1 MNMYKT
7 LLLMAVV
14 LASPMAL
21 AQEAREGMAR
31 PMAGPMG
38 PMRGA
43 PAPMKKVPFL
53 GVATENASP
62 ALRSQL
68 GLAEGMGL
76 VLKDVVDDSPADKAG
91 LKKFDVL
98 VRFNDQM
105 IVDMRQLQVL
115 VNNSKEGQSVNLT
128 IIRQAKE
135 QTLPVKIGMHE
146 VPKFRPQMFHG
157 PTMMPGMG
165 GHGMGMHMDGA
176 CPFCAMHHAMGHPG
190 MGGGMMT
197 PRMGEGPRGPM
208 PGGPMPGMP
217 FMGPRPGFGPGNPQT
232 KPAEPRDG
240 LQSLQNWEDNEYLL
254 TVTTQDG
261 KKSLKAI
268 RKSNREVIFDGPINT
283 PEERQKMPESIS
295 TRLDQMEKGAQM
307 NVRPALKEDTEDPAY
322 MDEEESD
329 LGEALGVDEDEDIE

>member
-7 LLLMAVV
+7 LLLMVVV
-14 LASPMAL
+14 LAAPMAL
-21 AQEAREGMAR
+21 AQEAREGTAK
-31 PMAGPMG
+31 PMPGPMG
-38 PMRGA
+38 PMHGA
-43 PAPMKKVPFL
+43 QVPMKKVPFL

-62 ALRSQL
+62 ALRAQL
-68 GLAEGMGL
+68 GLGEGMGL
-76 VLKDVVDDSPADKAG
+76 VLKAVVDDSPADKAG

-115 VNNSKEGQSVNLT
+115 VSNSKEGQSVNLT

-157 PTMMPGMG
+157 PMMPGMG
-165 GHGMGMHMDGA
+165 GPMMGRFPGHGMGMHMGGA
-176 CPFCAMHHAMGHPG
+176 CPFCAMHRAMCHPG

-208 PGGPMPGMP
+208 PGAPMPGMP
-217 FMGPRPGFGPGNPQT
+217 SMGPRPGNPQT
-232 KPAEPRDG
+232 RPSEPSTGGPEGMRPEPREGVKPTD
-240 LQSLQNWEDNEYLL
+240 
-254 TVTTQDG
+254 
-261 KKSLKAI
+261 
-268 RKSNREVIFDGPINT
+268 
-283 PEERQKMPESIS
+283 
-295 TRLDQMEKGAQM
+295 
-307 NVRPALKEDTEDPAY
+307 DPAY

-329 LGEALGVDEDEDIE
+329 LGQAMDADEDNEDAD